1 MLQFRPM
8 SATLDPWGK
17 TDRSGNWHHL
27 AHHCGDVAAV
37 LERLLRQPAIRSRVS
52 EASGEAP
59 TEQTAAR
66 MVAWAYLHDAGKLAP
81 GFQAKGWTPGLWS
94 GGTASHLAEAGPWF
108 RCQATR
114 PGFRFRSDDL
124 EGWYCALLAHH
135 GRPVSPLDRPLDWRV
150 LPHYDWRK
158 GEAQLLEGLDRW
170 FPDQGGALPAAPRLH
185 HLFAGLLALA
195 DWIGSDR
202 GWFEFV
208 PEFDPAYGDEA
219 RRRAAQ
225 AVAALGLDA
234 SAWRPR
240 RVAGFGDLTGFREVR
255 PAQAAVDAIPGGE
268 RLVILEAETGSGKT
282 EAALWRF
289 ARLLAEGRVE
299 GLYFALPTRA
309 AAGQIQDRTRQVLRR
324 WLRDQSPGAVLA
336 VPGLLRVDEEEG
348 RRLPGWEVGWESEED
363 ERDRGRHWAAEH
375 ATRFLAAPV
384 AVGTVDQAMMAAL
397 SVKHA
402 PMRAAAL
409 SRSLLVVDEVHA
421 SDAYMRGI
429 LRRLLEDHLALGGHA
444 MLMSATLGA
453 VARSLWLGR
462 RAPPPLAEAAA
473 VPYPAVWTR
482 SGLTAVAAE
491 GGKAVALETVGTM
504 DPARAAALAVQAARA
519 GARVL
524 VVRNTVTAAV
534 ATWEAAAA
542 EAPDLVLEVA
552 GGPALHH
559 ARFAAE
565 DRRRLDAAVEA
576 ALRKDSPDRPVIVV
590 GTQTLEQALD
600 IDADLLVTDL
610 CPVDVL
616 LQRLGRLHRHAR
628 PRPKG
633 FEAARALVLL
643 PEGGLGRLAEPRF
656 ENGLGAWT
664 GRDGTVN
671 GIYIDLAGLEATRRL
686 VEGEPLWRIP
696 AMNRRLVEAATHPD
710 ALNAIVAEMGWQDY
724 ARDATGKFAA
734 ERQLGERVAYKK
746 NGAFADGFR
755 PLADEGAV
763 RTRLGGEGA
772 VLTLP
777 PGTTGPFGGEITRL
791 ALPAHW
797 SQGLKG
803 DEVPQARTEGEALVL
818 ALPDRAFL
826 YGRGGLRRGRESR

>member
-1 MLQFRPM
+1 MMHQSLQ
-8 SATLDPWGK
+8 AWGK
-17 TDRSGNWHHL
+17 TDRDGGRHHL
-27 AHHCGDVAAV
+27 AHHCADVAAV
-37 LERLLRQPAIRSRVS
+37 LESLLRQQAIRSRLS
-52 EASGEAP
+52 EASGQVL
-59 TEQTAAR
+59 TEQTASR
-66 MVAWAYLHDAGKLAP
+66 IVAWAFLHDAGKLAP
-81 GFQAKGWTPGLWS
+81 AFQAKGWPAGLRTS
-94 GGTASHLAEAGPWF
+94 ATGNHLEEAGPWF
-108 RCQATR
+108 GAKLGDR
-114 PGFRFRSDDL
+114 GFRFRL
-124 EGWYCALLAHH
+124 EEIGGWYQALLAHH
-135 GRPVSPLDRPLDWRV
+135 GRPWTPLDRPLTWWGDP
-150 LPHYDWRK
+150 LPHYDWTAA
-158 GEAQLLEGLDRW
+158 EAQLLEALDLW
-170 FPDQGGALPAAPRLH
+170 FPDRGGALPAAPRLH

-202 GWFEFV
+202 RWFDFV

-225 AVAALGLDA
+225 AVADLGLDV

-240 RVAGFGDLTGFREVR
+240 AVAGFAELTGHGQAR
-255 PAQAAVDAIPGGE
+255 PAQAAVDATPGEE

-299 GLYFALPTRA
+299 GIYFALPTRA
-309 AAGQIQDRTRQVLRR
+309 AAGQIQDRTREVLGR
-324 WLRDQSPGAVLA
+324 WLRDASPGAVLA

-348 RRLPGWEVGWESEED
+348 RRLPGWEVAWESD
-363 ERDRGRHWAAEH
+363 GHGRHWAAEH

-429 LRRLLEDHLALGGHA
+429 LRRLLDDHLALGGHA
-444 MLMSATLGA
+444 MLMSATLGS
-453 VARSLWLGR
+453 VARSLWLGH
-462 RAPPPLAEAAA
+462 RAQPPLPEAEA

-482 SGLTAVAAE
+482 NGLIPVAPE
-491 GGKAVALETVGTM
+491 GGKDVALETVGTM
-504 DPARAAALAVQAARA
+504 EPGRAAALAMQAARA

-534 ATWEAAAA
+534 ATWKAAVA
-542 EAPDLVLEVA
+542 EAPDLVLQVA

-576 ALRKDSPDRPVIVV
+576 ALGKGSPGRPVIAV

-628 PRPKG
+628 SRPQG
-633 FEAARALVLL
+633 CESARALVLL

-656 ENGLGAWT
+656 ENGLGAWLD
-664 GRDGTVN
+664 RDGTVN

-686 VEGEPLWRIP
+686 IEGEPLWRIP

-710 ALNAIVAEMGWQDY
+710 ALAAVVAELEWESYD
-724 ARDATGKFAA
+724 RRVTGKRLSEARLGQLAA
-734 ERQLGERVAYKK
+734 YSKDRPFHDAFQP
-746 NGAFADGFR
+746 FAD
-755 PLADEGAV
+755 DGAV

-777 PGTTGPFGGEITRL
+777 PGAEGPFGGEITRL

-797 SQGLKG
+797 SKGLKG
-803 DEVPQARTEGEALVL
+803 DEVPELRTEGEALVL
-818 ALPDRAFL
+818 TLPDQTFL
-826 YGRGGLRRGRESR
+826 YGRGGLRRDRESR